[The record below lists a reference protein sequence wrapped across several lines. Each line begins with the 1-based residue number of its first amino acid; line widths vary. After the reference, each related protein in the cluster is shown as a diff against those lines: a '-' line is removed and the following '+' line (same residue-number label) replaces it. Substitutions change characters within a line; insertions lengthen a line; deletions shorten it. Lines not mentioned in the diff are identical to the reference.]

1 MRANVSELNVF
12 MAVAAHLSFRKAA
25 VELDM
30 TPSGISHT
38 MRVLEE
44 KLGVRLLNRTTR
56 SVALSQAGESLLAR
70 LRPVMRELSDALDEV
85 DAMRDTPSGTLR
97 INASEGAA
105 RTLLSPYIASF
116 LSRYPDMSVDLIAD
130 GRMVDIVEEGFDLGV
145 RLREAVPQDM
155 VAVPFGQRMGFA
167 VVASPAYFAQRSL
180 PKVPA
185 DLFSHDCI
193 RYRMPSG
200 KLLRWE
206 FDRRGEE
213 IVLDVPGRLS
223 LNEPRLMVQAA
234 LEGIGVAYAFK
245 QDVRDHIA
253 EGRLIASLEDWLQDF
268 DGMCLYYPSRRN
280 LSSGMR
286 AFIDLVKL
294 VAGQA

>member
-12 MAVAAHLSFRKAA
+12 MAVAAHRSFRKAA

-30 TPSGISHT
+30 TPSAISHT

-44 KLGVRLLNRTTR
+44 KLGVRLINRTTR
-56 SVALSQAGESLLAR
+56 SVALSQAGDSLLAR

-85 DAMRDTPSGTLR
+85 DAMRDNPSGTLR

-105 RTLLSPYIASF
+105 RTLLSPYIAKF
-116 LSRYPDMSVDLIAD
+116 LRRYPDMSIDLFAD

-155 VAVPFGQRMGFA
+155 VAVPFGQRMGFS
-167 VVASPAYFAQRSL
+167 VVASPDYFAQRTL

-185 DLFSHDCI
+185 DLLAHDCI

-200 KLLRWE
+200 KLLHWE
-206 FDRRGEE
+206 FERHGEE
-213 IVLDVPGRLS
+213 IVLDVAGRLS

-234 LEGIGVAYAFK
+234 LDGIGIAYAFT

-253 EGRLIASLEDWLQDF
+253 EGRLIASVGDWLQDF

-280 LSSGMR
+280 LSAGMR
-286 AFIDLVKL
+286 AFVDLVKRD
-294 VAGQA
+294 AGEL

>member
-1 MRANVSELNVF
+1 MRANVNELNVF
-12 MAVAAHLSFRKAA
+12 MAVAAHRSFRKAA

-30 TPSGISHT
+30 TPSAISHT

-56 SVALSQAGESLLAR
+56 SVAPSQAGESLLDR

-85 DAMRDTPSGTLR
+85 DAMRDNPSGTLR

-105 RTLLSPYIASF
+105 RTLLSPYIARF
-116 LSRYPDMSVDLIAD
+116 LSRYPDMRVDLFAD

-155 VAVPFGQRMGFA
+155 VAVPFGQRVGFS
-167 VVASPAYFAQRSL
+167 VVASPGYFAQRTL

-185 DLFSHDCI
+185 DLLAHDCI
-193 RYRMPSG
+193 RHRMPSG
-200 KLLRWE
+200 KLLHWE
-206 FDRRGEE
+206 FERHGQQ
-213 IVLDVPGRLS
+213 IVLDVTGRLS
-223 LNEPRLMVQAA
+223 LNVPRLMVQAA
-234 LEGIGVAYAFK
+234 LDGIGIAYAFT
-245 QDVRDHIA
+245 QDIGDHVA
-253 EGRLIASLEDWLQDF
+253 EGRLIPCLEDWLQDF

-280 LSSGMR
+280 LSAGMR
-286 AFIDLVKL
+286 AFVDLVRL
-294 VAGQA
+294 DASQ

>member
-1 MRANVSELNVF
+1 MRANVGELNVF
-12 MAVAAHLSFRKAA
+12 MAVAAHLSFRRAA

-155 VAVPFGQRMGFA
+155 VAVPFGRRMGFS

-185 DLFSHDCI
+185 DLLAHDCI

-234 LEGIGVAYAFK
+234 LEGIGVAYAFT
-245 QDVRDHIA
+245 QDVCDHIA

-280 LSSGMR
+280 LSAGMR

-294 VAGQA
+294 AGGQA

>member
-1 MRANVSELNVF
+1 MRASVSELNIF

-30 TPSGISHT
+30 TPSAISHT
-38 MRVLEE
+38 MRVLEG
-44 KLGVRLLNRTTR
+44 KLGVRLINRTTR
-56 SVALSQAGESLLAR
+56 SVALSGAGESLLAR

-85 DAMRDTPSGTLR
+85 DAMRDNPSGILR

-105 RTLLSPYIASF
+105 RTLLSPYIAKF
-116 LSRYPDMSVDLIAD
+116 LCQYPDMSVDLFAD

-155 VAVPFGQRMGFA
+155 VAVPFGQRMGFS
-167 VVASPAYFAQRSL
+167 VVASPDYFAQRTV

-185 DLFSHDCI
+185 DLLAHNCI

-206 FDRRGEE
+206 FERHGQQ
-213 IVLDVPGRLS
+213 IVLDVKGRLS

-234 LEGIGVAYAFK
+234 LDGVGVAYAFK
-245 QDVRDHIA
+245 QDVGDYIA
-253 EGRLIASLEDWLQDF
+253 KGRLIPCLEDWLQDF
-268 DGMCLYYPSRRN
+268 DGMCLYYPGRRN
-280 LSSGMR
+280 LSAGMR
-286 AFIDLVKL
+286 VFVDLVKH
-294 VAGQA
+294 AATQQ